1 MSKGSLSMGVC
12 DSIDAPCAYLTI
24 LRDPLERFMSH
35 YVYSCLEGSEDRH
48 TWDAEWIADASAKGY
63 AQNGCPLS
71 PVEFHSRV
79 GGMINILAPGANPTT
94 RCAVEAA
101 KRNLRSPCVRF
112 LLLDDLEHGLTEMRR
127 TLPDFSEIGLSE
139 QRSGVSD
146 SAFWETNSS
155 NSFGF
160 GDQPTRR
167 NQSGDKLDAAKKKTA
182 RGVHGGFARDDGTD
196 EVASPGNGG
205 VRLRETAVSRAVG
218 RGLANVLGV

>member
-1 MSKGSLSMGVC
+1 MDFTERAFANVVWRYAIGKLGGGARGGKQSEDVVSAQFTGSGMERSYQSGHRAVSKGSLSMGVC

-101 KRNLRSPCVRF
+101 KVRPPGFSPNHA
-112 LLLDDLEHGLTEMRR
+112 LH
-127 TLPDFSEIGLSE
+127 
-139 QRSGVSD
+139 
-146 SAFWETNSS
+146 
-155 NSFGF
+155 
-160 GDQPTRR
+160 
-167 NQSGDKLDAAKKKTA
+167 
-182 RGVHGGFARDDGTD
+182 
-196 EVASPGNGG
+196 
-205 VRLRETAVSRAVG
+205 VSRIV
-218 RGLANVLGV
+218 RP

>member
-1 MSKGSLSMGVC
+1 VGRAPCATRGGGPGGRKQSEDVVSAQFTGSGMERSYQSGHRAVSKGSLSMGVC

-101 KRNLRSPCVRF
+101 KVRPPGFSPNHA
-112 LLLDDLEHGLTEMRR
+112 LH
-127 TLPDFSEIGLSE
+127 
-139 QRSGVSD
+139 
-146 SAFWETNSS
+146 
-155 NSFGF
+155 
-160 GDQPTRR
+160 
-167 NQSGDKLDAAKKKTA
+167 
-182 RGVHGGFARDDGTD
+182 
-196 EVASPGNGG
+196 
-205 VRLRETAVSRAVG
+205 VSRIV
-218 RGLANVLGV
+218 RP